1 MHHQPQPDCS
11 SLYDDYFVQQ
21 LVPDDHPLLEID
33 RAVDF
38 SFVREVVSDLYS
50 PDRGRQALDPALL
63 LRLCFLQAY
72 YNLSDREVLER
83 AQTDL
88 ACRCF
93 LHLGLEDRLP
103 DASTLSVFRS
113 RLGAER
119 FKEIF
124 NRSVVMAVDRGLVKG
139 RLVLVDSYGVVADMA
154 IPRMRRLLMR
164 VVGRGLRLLEVMAVE
179 APELQAECAALSK
192 DNSWGMSKQ
201 LREKDLARWFVLCER
216 VREALAQ
223 AQVSYEQDKQR
234 EKMLGLLD
242 DVLMRQQPRKKGERR
257 DTLAGDVDPDAR
269 WSVRERGKKAFVGYK
284 EQIVSDSDSE
294 IITGAGLTPANEDDT
309 TALLD
314 LLDEHKRNA
323 GSDPQALAGDSGYAS
338 GGNRAELAERE
349 IDDFLAPPTP
359 KGHKQGKFSATD
371 FEPEFDD
378 DGTPLRV
385 RCPGGQVAEGGSW
398 QEDKCG
404 WNFYFGK
411 AQCAGCSLRE
421 RCSKSQRGRTL
432 FLSQYWPLNK
442 SALERVDGPEFVG
455 AQTQRLGI
463 ERLFAHQQ
471 RRCGMKRTRYRGLE
485 RVAAQVFLTCFTLN
499 VMKLTKATRSGAG
512 VKRKRGI

>member
-1 MHHQPQPDCS
+1 MQHQPQPDCS
-11 SLYDDYFVQQ
+11 SLYDDYFVRQ

-38 SFVREVVSDLYS
+38 SFVREVVGDLYS
-50 PDRGRQALDPALL
+50 PDRGRPAVDPALL

-119 FKEIF
+119 FKAIF
-124 NRSVVMAVDRGLVKG
+124 NRSVVMAVDRGLIKG

-154 IPRMRRLLMR
+154 IPRLRRLLMR
-164 VVGRGLRLLEVMAVE
+164 VVNRGLRLLEVMGVE
-179 APELQAECAALSK
+179 AGELEAERAALTA
-192 DNSWGMSKQ
+192 DNSWGMSKR
-201 LREKDLARWFVLCER
+201 LREKDLRGWFVLAQR

-223 AQVSYEQDKQR
+223 APVSYEQQKRRAQ
-234 EKMLGLLD
+234 MLGILD
-242 DVLMRQQPRKKGERR
+242 DALARGEPKPPGERR

-269 WSVRERGKKAFVGYK
+269 WSMRERGKKAFVGYK
-284 EQIVSDSDSE
+284 EQIVSDADSE
-294 IITGAGLTPANEDDT
+294 IITAAQVRPANEDDSS
-309 TALLD
+309 ALVD
-314 LLDEHKRNA
+314 LLEEHKGNVGA
-323 GSDPQALAGDSGYAS
+323 EPQALAGDSGYAS
-338 GGNRAELAERE
+338 GGNRAELAQRE

-359 KGHKQGKFSATD
+359 KGHKRGMFSATD

-385 RCPGGQVAEGGSW
+385 RCPAGQVAAGGQW
-398 QEDKCG
+398 QEEKQG

-411 AQCAGCSLRE
+411 AQCQGCPLRT
-421 RCSKSQRGRTL
+421 RCSKSKRGRTL
-432 FLSQYWPLNK
+432 FISQHWQLTK
-442 SALERVDGPEFVG
+442 SALGRVHEPEFVW
-455 AQTQRLGI
+455 AQTERLGI

-471 RRCGMKRTRYRGLE
+471 RRCGMKRARYRGLK

-499 VMKLTKATRSGAG
+499 VMKLTKARRSGAG
-512 VKRKRGI
+512 VKRKSDA

>member
-1 MHHQPQPDCS
+1 MHHQPQPDCR
-11 SLYDDYFVQQ
+11 SLYDDYFVRK

-50 PDRGRQALDPALL
+50 PDRGRQAIDPALL

-72 YNLSDREVLER
+72 YDLSDRDVIER
-83 AQTDL
+83 AGSDV

-93 LHLGLEDRLP
+93 LHLGLEDAVP

-139 RLVLVDSYGVVADMA
+139 RLTLVDSYGVVADMA

-164 VVGRGLRLLEVMAVE
+164 VVNRGLRLLEVMSVDVS
-179 APELQAECAALSK
+179 ELESERAALTE
-192 DNSWGMSKQ
+192 DNSWGMSKK
-201 LREKDLARWFVLCER
+201 LREQDLVRWFVLCGR
-216 VREALAQ
+216 VRNALAE

-234 EKMLGLLD
+234 EKMLRLLD
-242 DVLMRQQPRKKGERR
+242 GALARGEPKKKGERR

-269 WSVRERGKKAFVGYK
+269 WSVRERGKKAFLGYK

-294 IITGAGLTPANEDDT
+294 IITGAGVTPANEDDT

-314 LLDEHKRNA
+314 LLDEHKRNVGA
-323 GSDPQALAGDSGYAS
+323 DPEALAGDSGYAS
-338 GGNRAELAERE
+338 GGNRAELQQRE

-359 KGHKQGKFSATD
+359 KGHKRGMFSATD

-385 RCPGGQVAEGGSW
+385 RCPGGQVAEGGRW

-411 AQCAGCSLRE
+411 AQCQDCPLRM
-421 RCSKSQRGRTL
+421 RCSKSKRGRTL
-432 FLSQYWPLNK
+432 FISQHWQLTK
-442 SALERVDGPEFVG
+442 SALERVDEPEFVA
-455 AQTQRLGI
+455 AQVARLGI
-463 ERLFAHQQ
+463 ERQFAHQQ
-471 RRCGMKRTRYRGLE
+471 RRCGLKRTRYRGLD
-485 RVAAQVFLTCFTLN
+485 RVAAQVFVTCFTLN
-499 VMKLTKATRSGAG
+499 VLKLTKATRSGAG
-512 VKRKRGI
+512 VKRKSGT

>member
-1 MHHQPQPDCS
+1 MQHQPQPDCR
-11 SLYDDYFVQQ
+11 SLYDDYFVRQ

-38 SFVREVVSDLYS
+38 CFVREVVSDLYS
-50 PDRGRQALDPALL
+50 PERGRRAVDPALL

-72 YNLSDREVLER
+72 YDLSDREVIER
-83 AQTDL
+83 ARSDV

-93 LHLGLEDRLP
+93 LHLGLEDALP

-119 FKEIF
+119 FKQIF
-124 NRSVVMAVDRGLVKG
+124 NYSVGMAVERGLVQG

-164 VVGRGLRLLEVMAVE
+164 VVDRGLRLLEMLGVE
-179 APELQAECAALSK
+179 ASELEAERGALSK

-201 LREKDLARWFVLCER
+201 LREQDLARWFVLCGQ
-216 VREALAQ
+216 VRAALAG

-234 EKMLGLLD
+234 AQMVKLLD
-242 DVLMRQQPRKKGERR
+242 GALARGEPQQKGARGDR
-257 DTLAGDVDPDAR
+257 LAGDVDADAR

-284 EQIVSDSDSE
+284 EQIVIDADSE
-294 IITGAGLTPANEDDT
+294 IITGAGLTPANEDDS

-314 LLDEHKRNA
+314 LLDEHKRNV
-323 GSDPQALAGDSGYAS
+323 GGDPEGLAGDSGYAS
-338 GGNRAELAERE
+338 GSNRAELQERE

-359 KGHKQGKFSATD
+359 KGHKRGMFSATD
-371 FEPEFDD
+371 FAPEFDH

-385 RCPGGQVAEGGSW
+385 RCPAGQVAAGGSW

-404 WNFYFGK
+404 WNFYFSK
-411 AQCAGCSLRE
+411 AQCAGCPLRM
-421 RCSKSQRGRTL
+421 RCSKSKRGRTL
-432 FLSQYWPLNK
+432 FISPHWQLTK
-442 SALERVDGPEFVG
+442 RALERVETPQFVA
-455 AQTQRLGI
+455 AQVARLGI
-463 ERLFAHQQ
+463 ERQFAHQQ
-471 RRCGMKRTRYRGLE
+471 RRCGLKRTRYRGLD
-485 RVAAQVFLTCFTLN
+485 RVAAQVFVTCFTLN
-499 VMKLTKATRSGAG
+499 VLKLTKAARSGVG
-512 VKRKRGI
+512 VKRKRAS